1 MLSYI
6 FLVELFFS
14 CWVIFSCWLFHEAA
28 LCFMFQVRHS
38 IFFLWHSLYCTVLMW
53 ILWSKELNFLHF
65 CHMIFGDFSMQKS
78 HKYIHIIH
86 LTAVAWE
93 SGPDLAPQKMKLCQ
107 KFRHLM
113 RCKKK
118 KNQNSKWSPEV
129 RKCLMI
135 FLLTWPANHNKRLD
149 GHYISVSS
157 TGTKLGP
164 IMYNVHLDVRI
175 D

>member
-1 MLSYI
+1 MYLQSTSSTHGHSSKMPFQSKMYPI
-6 FLVELFFS
+6 CVESLHIPIYKHSTQIGLYFS
-14 CWVIFSCWLFHEAA
+14 CWVIFSRWLFHEAA

-65 CHMIFGDFSMQKS
+65 CHIIFGDFSMQKS

-86 LTAVAWE
+86 LTAVAWV

-113 RCKKK
+113 RCKKYLE
-118 KNQNSKWSPEV
+118 N
-129 RKCLMI
+129 
-135 FLLTWPANHNKRLD
+135 
-149 GHYISVSS
+149 
-157 TGTKLGP
+157 
-164 IMYNVHLDVRI
+164 
-175 D
+175 

>member
-14 CWVIFSCWLFHEAA
+14 CWVIFSHWLFHEAA
-28 LCFMFQVRHS
+28 LCFMFQVRHL

-65 CHMIFGDFSMQKS
+65 CHVIFGDFSMQKS

-86 LTAVAWE
+86 LTAVAWV
-93 SGPDLAPQKMKLCQ
+93 SGPNLAPQKMKLCQ

-113 RCKKK
+113 RCKKYFEFFFILLSFWDTAVCLHFWAK
-118 KNQNSKWSPEV
+118 FKMAARDPKRVTSQVFWS
-129 RKCLMI
+129 
-135 FLLTWPANHNKRLD
+135 FLLPKKFPAP
-149 GHYISVSS
+149 YSS
-157 TGTKLGP
+157 
-164 IMYNVHLDVRI
+164 
-175 D
+175 

>member
-14 CWVIFSCWLFHEAA
+14 CWVIFSHWLFHEAA
-28 LCFMFQVRHS
+28 LCFMFQVRHL

-65 CHMIFGDFSMQKS
+65 CHVIFGDFSMQKS

-86 LTAVAWE
+86 LTAVAWV
-93 SGPDLAPQKMKLCQ
+93 SGPNLAPQKMKLCQ

-113 RCKKK
+113 RCKKYFE
-118 KNQNSKWSPEV
+118 NFFLS
-129 RKCLMI
+129 CLVSEI
-135 FLLTWPANHNKRLD
+135 QLFV
-149 GHYISVSS
+149 YISYSIFIPPLSS
-157 TGTKLGP
+157 LSWTVKS
-164 IMYNVHLDVRI
+164 
-175 D
+175 